1 MADPKTGRK
10 RRATIQAEVMV
21 PVVPG
26 QAELFG
32 EELADMVAGTA
43 VAPHPVEPVAAA
55 LLPPDLLP
63 AGSPSAGLPSAG
75 QDLLSTA
82 EATPLTSRK
91 ARKVRKSPEGERK
104 HLTLLEVDRLLA
116 ATKDNPRTG
125 LRDRCLILLMF
136 RHGLRVTEACAM
148 RMDQVDLE
156 SRILQVQRLKGGLST
171 TQPLRTEEIRLLKN
185 WMAERERWLRQW
197 RKKEG
202 GTGAALDRHALFLS
216 TRGTVLSR
224 KTFWALLRRYGE
236 AAGLALPPHPHMLRH
251 ACGFALADQGADTR
265 LIQDYLGHRNIQ
277 HTVRYTATNPVRFEK
292 LWR

>member
-1 MADPKTGRK
+1 MAEAKKGRK
-10 RRATIQAEVMV
+10 RQGVIEVETV
-21 PVVPG
+21 VTVVPG
-26 QAELFG
+26 QGELFG
-32 EELADMVAGTA
+32 GGVPAEMVTVTMAPETVASGSA
-43 VAPHPVEPVAAA
+43 VSS
-55 LLPPDLLP
+55 PDSPP
-63 AGSPSAGLPSAG
+63 AGLSSTGSPSAG
-75 QDLLSTA
+75 QDLLPVA
-82 EATPLTSRK
+82 GVATPKKRRT
-91 ARKVRKSPEGERK
+91 ATEGERK

-156 SRILQVQRLKGGLST
+156 SKILQVQRLKGGLST
-171 TQPLRTEEIRLLKN
+171 TQPLRTEEIRLLKG

-197 RKKEG
+197 RKKD
-202 GTGAALDRHALFLS
+202 GTGADMDRHALFLS
-216 TRGTVLSR
+216 ARGTALSR

-236 AAGLALPPHPHMLRH
+236 LAGLALPPHPHMLRH

>member
-1 MADPKTGRK
+1 MTDVKTGRK
-10 RRATIQAEVMV
+10 RRVAIEAETVV

-32 EELADMVAGTA
+32 GRPAEIVTVTA
-43 VAPHPVEPVAAA
+43 AAPDPVESVSAV
-55 LLPPDLLP
+55 
-63 AGSPSAGLPSAG
+63 SPLDTPSAG
-75 QDLLSTA
+75 QKLLSAA
-82 EATPLTSRK
+82 EAAPKKRRK
-91 ARKVRKSPEGERK
+91 ALEGERK

-148 RMDQVDLE
+148 RVDQVDLE
-156 SRILQVQRLKGGLST
+156 SKILQVRRLKGGLST
-171 TQPLRTEEIRLLKN
+171 TQPLRTEEIRLLKG

-197 RKKEG
+197 RKPG
-202 GTGAALDRHALFLS
+202 GTGAALDRQALFLS
-216 TRGTVLSR
+216 TRGAALSR
-224 KTFWALLRRYGE
+224 KTFWALLRRYG
-236 AAGLALPPHPHMLRH
+236 AQAGLSLPPHPHMLRH

>member
-1 MADPKTGRK
+1 MADRKTGRK
-10 RRATIQAEVMV
+10 RRVAIDAEA
-21 PVVPG
+21 PTPAVPG
-26 QAELFG
+26 QGELFG
-32 EELADMVAGTA
+32 GMPAETVTVTA
-43 VAPHPVEPVAAA
+43 AAPDPVEPVAAA
-55 LLPPDLLP
+55 LPPDVL
-63 AGSPSAGLPSAG
+63 SAG
-75 QDLLSTA
+75 QGLLSAA
-82 EATPLTSRK
+82 EATPKKRRTAS
-91 ARKVRKSPEGERK
+91 EGERK

-156 SRILQVQRLKGGLST
+156 SKILQVQRLKGGLST
-171 TQPLRTEEIRLLKN
+171 TQPLRTEEIRLLKG
-185 WMAERERWLRQW
+185 WMTERERWLRQW

-216 TRGTVLSR
+216 TRGTALSR

-236 AAGLALPPHPHMLRH
+236 LAGLALPPHPHMLRH

>member
-1 MADPKTGRK
+1 MAEAKKGRK
-10 RRATIQAEVMV
+10 RQAVRDAEASV
-21 PVVPG
+21 PAAPG
-26 QAELFG
+26 QGELFEG
-32 EELADMVAGTA
+32 VPSEVVA
-43 VAPHPVEPVAAA
+43 VADAM
-55 LLPPDLLP
+55 PPEVPP
-63 AGSPSAGLPSAG
+63 AGSPSAG
-75 QDLLSTA
+75 QDLLSA
-82 EATPLTSRK
+82 AQATPQKRRK
-91 ARKVRKSPEGERK
+91 APEGERK
-104 HLTLLEVDRLLA
+104 HLTTLEVDRLLA
-116 ATKDNPRTG
+116 ATKENLRTG

-156 SRILQVQRLKGGLST
+156 SKILQVQRLKGGLST
-171 TQPLRTEEIRLLKN
+171 TQPLRTEEIRLLKS

-197 RKKEG
+197 RKSG
-202 GTGAALDRHALFLS
+202 GAGAALDSQALFLS
-216 TRGTVLSR
+216 TRGTALSR

>member
-1 MADPKTGRK
+1 MAEAKTGRK
-10 RRATIQAEVMV
+10 RRVVVEAETVV

-26 QAELFG
+26 QGELFG
-32 EELADMVAGTA
+32 GMPAETVTVTA
-43 VAPHPVEPVAAA
+43 AAPDPVAPVATV
-55 LLPPDLLP
+55 LPLD
-63 AGSPSAGLPSAG
+63 LPSAG
-75 QDLLSTA
+75 QDLLPVA
-82 EATPLTSRK
+82 VATPKKRQR
-91 ARKVRKSPEGERK
+91 APEGERK

-116 ATKDNPRTG
+116 ATKENLRTG
-125 LRDRCLILLMF
+125 LRDRCLIFLMF

-156 SRILQVQRLKGGLST
+156 SKILQVQRLKGGLST
-171 TQPLRTEEIRLLKN
+171 TQPLRTEEIRLLKG

-197 RKKEG
+197 RKPG
-202 GTGAALDRHALFLS
+202 GSGAALDRQALFLS
-216 TRGTVLSR
+216 TRGTALSR

-236 AAGLALPPHPHMLRH
+236 LAGLALPPHPHMLRH

>member
-1 MADPKTGRK
+1 MADGKTGRK
-10 RRATIQAEVMV
+10 RKVVIEAETVV
-21 PVVPG
+21 TVVPG
-26 QAELFG
+26 QGELFG
-32 EELADMVAGTA
+32 GMPAETVTVMTAAPDPSEPLAA
-43 VAPHPVEPVAAA
+43 V
-55 LLPPDLLP
+55 LPPDLL
-63 AGSPSAGLPSAG
+63 SAG
-75 QDLLSTA
+75 QELLSA
-82 EATPLTSRK
+82 AKATPKKRRTAS
-91 ARKVRKSPEGERK
+91 EGERK

-116 ATKDNPRTG
+116 ATKENPRTG

-156 SRILQVQRLKGGLST
+156 SKILQVRRLKGGLST
-171 TQPLRTEEIRLLKN
+171 TQPLRTEEIRLLKG

-197 RKKEG
+197 RKSS
-202 GTGAALDRHALFLS
+202 GTGGAALDRQALFLS
-216 TRGTVLSR
+216 TRGTALSR

-236 AAGLALPPHPHMLRH
+236 LAELSLPPHPHMLRH

>member
-1 MADPKTGRK
+1 VEILVMADRKTGRK
-10 RRATIQAEVMV
+10 RQGVVEAEAPI

-26 QAELFG
+26 QRELF
-32 EELADMVAGTA
+32 EDLPAEAVTVTA
-43 VAPHPVEPVAAA
+43 AVPDPVESVAAVP
-55 LLPPDLLP
+55 PPDLLP
-63 AGSPSAGLPSAG
+63 AGSPSAG
-75 QDLLSTA
+75 QDLLSVA
-82 EATPLTSRK
+82 VATPKKRQR
-91 ARKVRKSPEGERK
+91 APEGERK

-171 TQPLRTEEIRLLKN
+171 TQPLRTEEIRLLKG
-185 WMAERERWLRQW
+185 WMVERERWLRQW
-197 RKKEG
+197 SQGRSG
-202 GTGAALDRHALFLS
+202 GTPDRQALFLS
-216 TRGTVLSR
+216 TRGTALSR
-224 KTFWALLRRYGE
+224 KTFWALLRRYGDL
-236 AAGLALPPHPHMLRH
+236 AGLSLPPHPHMLRH

-277 HTVRYTATNPVRFEK
+277 HTVRYTATNPVRFER

>member
-1 MADPKTGRK
+1 M
-10 RRATIQAEVMV
+10 
-21 PVVPG
+21 PV
-26 QAELFG
+26 
-32 EELADMVAGTA
+32 A
-43 VAPHPVEPVAAA
+43 VA
-55 LLPPDLLP
+55 
-63 AGSPSAGLPSAG
+63 
-75 QDLLSTA
+75 
-82 EATPLTSRK
+82 TPKKRQRAS
-91 ARKVRKSPEGERK
+91 EGERK

-156 SRILQVQRLKGGLST
+156 SKILQVQRLKGGLST
-171 TQPLRTEEIRLLKN
+171 TQPLRTEEIRLLKG
-185 WMAERERWLRQW
+185 WMAERERRLRQW
-197 RKKEG
+197 RKQG
-202 GTGAALDRHALFLS
+202 GAGAALDRQALFLS
-216 TRGTVLSR
+216 TRGVALSR

-236 AAGLALPPHPHMLRH
+236 LAGLALPPHPHMLRH

>member
-1 MADPKTGRK
+1 MADGKTGRE
-10 RRATIQAEVMV
+10 RQGVIEAET
-21 PVVPG
+21 PIPDVPG

-32 EELADMVAGTA
+32 RMPAETVTVTTA
-43 VAPHPVEPVAAA
+43 APDPVEPTAAVQP
-55 LLPPDLLP
+55 LDT
-63 AGSPSAGLPSAG
+63 PSAG
-75 QDLLSTA
+75 QDLLPVA
-82 EATPLTSRK
+82 VATPKKRQR
-91 ARKVRKSPEGERK
+91 APEGERK

-156 SRILQVQRLKGGLST
+156 SKILQVQRLKGGLST
-171 TQPLRTEEIRLLKN
+171 TQPLRTEEIRLLKG
-185 WMAERERWLRQW
+185 WMAERDRWLRQW
-197 RKKEG
+197 RKSG
-202 GTGAALDRHALFLS
+202 GPGAALDRQALFLS
-216 TRGTVLSR
+216 ARGTALSR

-236 AAGLALPPHPHMLRH
+236 LAGLSLPPHPHMLRH

>member
-1 MADPKTGRK
+1 MADGKTGRK
-10 RRATIQAEVMV
+10 RQGVIEAEAGV

-26 QAELFG
+26 QGELFG
-32 EELADMVAGTA
+32 GMPAETVTVTA
-43 VAPHPVEPVAAA
+43 AAPDPIEPVSAV
-55 LLPPDLLP
+55 
-63 AGSPSAGLPSAG
+63 SPLDLPSAG
-75 QDLLSTA
+75 QDLLPVA
-82 EATPLTSRK
+82 VATPKKRQR
-91 ARKVRKSPEGERK
+91 APEGERK

-148 RMDQVDLE
+148 RVDQVDLE

-171 TQPLRTEEIRLLKN
+171 TQPLRTEEIRLLKG

-202 GTGAALDRHALFLS
+202 GAGAALDRQALFLS
-216 TRGTVLSR
+216 TRGTALSR

-236 AAGLALPPHPHMLRH
+236 LAGLALPPHPHMLRH

-277 HTVRYTATNPVRFEK
+277 HTVSYTATNVQRFEK

>member
-1 MADPKTGRK
+1 MAEVKTGRK
-10 RRATIQAEVMV
+10 RKVVIEAETVV
-21 PVVPG
+21 TVVPG
-26 QAELFG
+26 QGELFG
-32 EELADMVAGTA
+32 GMPAETVTVTA
-43 VAPHPVEPVAAA
+43 AAPDPVESVAAVP
-55 LLPPDLLP
+55 PPDLLP
-63 AGSPSAGLPSAG
+63 AGSPSAG
-75 QDLLSTA
+75 QELLSVA
-82 EATPLTSRK
+82 EAAPKKRRTAL
-91 ARKVRKSPEGERK
+91 EGERK
-104 HLTLLEVDRLLA
+104 HLTTLEVDRLLA
-116 ATKDNPRTG
+116 ATKESLRTG

-156 SRILQVQRLKGGLST
+156 SKILQVQRLKGGLST
-171 TQPLRTEEIRLLKN
+171 TQPLRTEEIRLLKG

-216 TRGTVLSR
+216 ARGTALSR

-236 AAGLALPPHPHMLRH
+236 LAGLALPPHPHMLRH

-265 LIQDYLGHRNIQ
+265 LIQNYLGHRNIQ

>member
-1 MADPKTGRK
+1 MADGKTGRK
-10 RRATIQAEVMV
+10 RKMVIEAEA
-21 PVVPG
+21 PIADVPG
-26 QAELFG
+26 QGELFG
-32 EELADMVAGTA
+32 GIPAETVTVTVA
-43 VAPHPVEPVAAA
+43 APDPVESVSAAST
-55 LLPPDLLP
+55 LDT
-63 AGSPSAGLPSAG
+63 PSAG
-75 QDLLSTA
+75 QELLSAA
-82 EATPLTSRK
+82 EVTPKKRRAAS
-91 ARKVRKSPEGERK
+91 EGERK

-136 RHGLRVTEACAM
+136 RHGLRVTEACDM
-148 RMDQVDLE
+148 RLDQVDLE
-156 SRILQVQRLKGGLST
+156 SKILQVQRLKGGLST
-171 TQPLRTEEIRLLKN
+171 TQPLRTEEIRLLKG

-197 RKKEG
+197 RKSS
-202 GTGAALDRHALFLS
+202 GTGAALDRQALFLS
-216 TRGTVLSR
+216 ARGTALSR

-236 AAGLALPPHPHMLRH
+236 LAKLSLPPHPHMLRH

>member
-1 MADPKTGRK
+1 MADRKTGRK
-10 RRATIQAEVMV
+10 RQGMVEAEAPI

-26 QAELFG
+26 QRELF
-32 EELADMVAGTA
+32 EDLPAEAVTVTA
-43 VAPHPVEPVAAA
+43 AVPDPVESVAA
-55 LLPPDLLP
+55 DLLP
-63 AGSPSAGLPSAG
+63 AGSPSAGQG
-75 QDLLSTA
+75 LLSVA
-82 EATPLTSRK
+82 VAAPKKRQR
-91 ARKVRKSPEGERK
+91 APEGERK

-171 TQPLRTEEIRLLKN
+171 TQPLRTEEIRLLKG
-185 WMAERERWLRQW
+185 WMVERERWLRQW
-197 RKKEG
+197 SQGRSG
-202 GTGAALDRHALFLS
+202 GTPDRQALFLS
-216 TRGTVLSR
+216 TRGTALSR
-224 KTFWALLRRYGE
+224 KTFWALLRRYGDL
-236 AAGLALPPHPHMLRH
+236 AGLSLPPHPHMLRH

-277 HTVRYTATNPVRFEK
+277 HTVRYTATNVRRFER

>member
-1 MADPKTGRK
+1 MADGKTGRK
-10 RRATIQAEVMV
+10 RKMVIEAEA
-21 PVVPG
+21 PIADVPG
-26 QAELFG
+26 QGELFG
-32 EELADMVAGTA
+32 GIPAETVTVTVA
-43 VAPHPVEPVAAA
+43 APDPVESVSAAST
-55 LLPPDLLP
+55 LDT
-63 AGSPSAGLPSAG
+63 PSAG
-75 QDLLSTA
+75 QELLSAA
-82 EATPLTSRK
+82 EATPKKRRAAS
-91 ARKVRKSPEGERK
+91 EGERK

-156 SRILQVQRLKGGLST
+156 SKILQVQRLKGGLST
-171 TQPLRTEEIRLLKN
+171 TQPLRTEEIRLLKG

-197 RKKEG
+197 RRKEG
-202 GTGAALDRHALFLS
+202 GTAAALDRQALFLS
-216 TRGTVLSR
+216 ARGTALSR

-236 AAGLALPPHPHMLRH
+236 LAELSLPPHPHMLRH

>member
-1 MADPKTGRK
+1 MAEAKKGRK
-10 RRATIQAEVMV
+10 RRVAIEAETVV

-32 EELADMVAGTA
+32 RMPAETVTVTTA
-43 VAPHPVEPVAAA
+43 APDPVEPTAAVQP
-55 LLPPDLLP
+55 LDT
-63 AGSPSAGLPSAG
+63 PSAG
-75 QDLLSTA
+75 QDLLPVA
-82 EATPLTSRK
+82 VATPKKRQR
-91 ARKVRKSPEGERK
+91 APEGERK

-156 SRILQVQRLKGGLST
+156 SKILQVQRLKGGLST
-171 TQPLRTEEIRLLKN
+171 TQPLRTEEIRLLKG
-185 WMAERERWLRQW
+185 WMAERDRWLRQW
-197 RKKEG
+197 RKSG
-202 GTGAALDRHALFLS
+202 GPGAALDRHALFLS
-216 TRGTVLSR
+216 ARGTALSR

-236 AAGLALPPHPHMLRH
+236 LAGLSLPPHPHMLRH

>member
-1 MADPKTGRK
+1 MADGKTGRK
-10 RRATIQAEVMV
+10 RKVVVEAEALI
-21 PVVPG
+21 PVAPG
-26 QAELFG
+26 QGELFG
-32 EELADMVAGTA
+32 GV
-43 VAPHPVEPVAAA
+43 
-55 LLPPDLLP
+55 P
-63 AGSPSAGLPSAG
+63 AETVTGSPSAG
-75 QDLLSTA
+75 QDLLPVA
-82 EATPLTSRK
+82 VATPKKRQR
-91 ARKVRKSPEGERK
+91 APEGERK

-148 RMDQVDLE
+148 RVDQVDLE
-156 SRILQVQRLKGGLST
+156 SKILQVQRLKGGLST
-171 TQPLRTEEIRLLKN
+171 TQPLRTEEIRLLKG

-197 RKKEG
+197 RKKESG
-202 GTGAALDRHALFLS
+202 IGVALDRHALFLS
-216 TRGTVLSR
+216 ARGTALSR

-236 AAGLALPPHPHMLRH
+236 LAGLALPPHPHMLRH

>member
-1 MADPKTGRK
+1 MAEAKKGRK
-10 RRATIQAEVMV
+10 RQTVGDAEAQIPAAPGQGELFEGASAEVVAVTDAV
-21 PVVPG
+21 PPEVP
-26 QAELFG
+26 
-32 EELADMVAGTA
+32 
-43 VAPHPVEPVAAA
+43 
-55 LLPPDLLP
+55 P
-63 AGSPSAGLPSAG
+63 AGSPPARLPPAGLPSAG
-75 QDLLSTA
+75 QDLLSA
-82 EATPLTSRK
+82 AQATPQKRRK
-91 ARKVRKSPEGERK
+91 APEGERK
-104 HLTLLEVDRLLA
+104 HLTTLEVDRLLA
-116 ATKDNPRTG
+116 ATKENLRTG

-156 SRILQVQRLKGGLST
+156 SKILQVQRLKGGLST
-171 TQPLRTEEIRLLKN
+171 TQPLRTEEIRLLKS

-197 RKKEG
+197 RKSG
-202 GTGAALDRHALFLS
+202 GAGAALDGQALFLS
-216 TRGTVLSR
+216 TRGTALSR

-251 ACGFALADQGADTR
+251 ACGFELADQGADTR

>member
-1 MADPKTGRK
+1 MADGKTGRK
-10 RRATIQAEVMV
+10 RQGVIEAETGV

-26 QAELFG
+26 QGELFG
-32 EELADMVAGTA
+32 GVPAETVTVTDA
-43 VAPHPVEPVAAA
+43 APDPVEPVAAV
-55 LLPPDLLP
+55 LPPD
-63 AGSPSAGLPSAG
+63 LPSAG
-75 QDLLSTA
+75 QDLLPVA
-82 EATPLTSRK
+82 VATPKKRRAAS
-91 ARKVRKSPEGERK
+91 EGERK
-104 HLTLLEVDRLLA
+104 HLTTLEVDRLLA

-148 RMDQVDLE
+148 RVDQVDLE

-171 TQPLRTEEIRLLKN
+171 TQPLRTEEIRLLKG

-197 RKKEG
+197 RRKEG

-216 TRGTVLSR
+216 ARGTALSR

-236 AAGLALPPHPHMLRH
+236 LAELSLPPHPHMLRH

>member
-1 MADPKTGRK
+1 MADGKTGRK
-10 RRATIQAEVMV
+10 RKVVVEAEALI
-21 PVVPG
+21 PVAPG
-26 QAELFG
+26 QGELFG
-32 EELADMVAGTA
+32 GV
-43 VAPHPVEPVAAA
+43 
-55 LLPPDLLP
+55 P
-63 AGSPSAGLPSAG
+63 AETVTGSPSAG
-75 QDLLSTA
+75 QDLLPVA
-82 EATPLTSRK
+82 VATPKKRQR
-91 ARKVRKSPEGERK
+91 APEGERK

-125 LRDRCLILLMF
+125 VRDRCLILLMF

-148 RMDQVDLE
+148 RLDQVDLE
-156 SRILQVQRLKGGLST
+156 SKILQVQRLKGGLST
-171 TQPLRTEEIRLLKN
+171 TQPLRTEEIRLLKG

-197 RKKEG
+197 RKSG
-202 GTGAALDRHALFLS
+202 GPGAALDRQALFLS
-216 TRGTVLSR
+216 ARGTALSR

-236 AAGLALPPHPHMLRH
+236 LAGLSLPPHPHMLRH

>member
-1 MADPKTGRK
+1 MADGKTGRK
-10 RRATIQAEVMV
+10 RKMVIEAEA
-21 PVVPG
+21 PIADVPG
-26 QAELFG
+26 QGELFG
-32 EELADMVAGTA
+32 GIPAETVTVTVA
-43 VAPHPVEPVAAA
+43 APDPVESVSAAST
-55 LLPPDLLP
+55 LDT
-63 AGSPSAGLPSAG
+63 PSAG
-75 QDLLSTA
+75 QELLSAA
-82 EATPLTSRK
+82 EATPKKRRAAS
-91 ARKVRKSPEGERK
+91 EGERK

-148 RMDQVDLE
+148 RLDQVDLE
-156 SRILQVQRLKGGLST
+156 SKILQVQRLKGGLST
-171 TQPLRTEEIRLLKN
+171 TQPLRTEEIRLLKG

-216 TRGTVLSR
+216 ARGTALSR

-236 AAGLALPPHPHMLRH
+236 LAGLALPPHPHMLRH

>member
-1 MADPKTGRK
+1 MAEAKKGRK
-10 RRATIQAEVMV
+10 RQGVIEVETV
-21 PVVPG
+21 VTVVPG
-26 QAELFG
+26 QGELFG
-32 EELADMVAGTA
+32 GGVPAEMVTVTMAPETVASGSA
-43 VAPHPVEPVAAA
+43 VSS
-55 LLPPDLLP
+55 PDSPP
-63 AGSPSAGLPSAG
+63 AGLSSTGSPSAG
-75 QDLLSTA
+75 QDLLPVA
-82 EATPLTSRK
+82 VVATPKKRRT
-91 ARKVRKSPEGERK
+91 ATEGERK

-156 SRILQVQRLKGGLST
+156 SKILQVQRLKGGLST
-171 TQPLRTEEIRLLKN
+171 TQPLRTEEIRLLKG

-197 RKKEG
+197 RKKD
-202 GTGAALDRHALFLS
+202 GTGADMDRHALFLS
-216 TRGTVLSR
+216 ARGTALSR

-236 AAGLALPPHPHMLRH
+236 LAGLALPPHPHMLRH

>member
-1 MADPKTGRK
+1 MADGKTGRK
-10 RRATIQAEVMV
+10 RRGAIDAEAPI

-26 QAELFG
+26 QGELFV
-32 EELADMVAGTA
+32 EMPAETVTA
-43 VAPHPVEPVAAA
+43 TAAAPAPVEPEA
-55 LLPPDLLP
+55 
-63 AGSPSAGLPSAG
+63 AGSPPDVPSAG
-75 QDLLSTA
+75 QGLLSAA
-82 EATPLTSRK
+82 EATPKKRRTAS
-91 ARKVRKSPEGERK
+91 EGERK

-136 RHGLRVTEACAM
+136 RHGLRVTEACDM
-148 RMDQVDLE
+148 RLDQVDLE
-156 SRILQVQRLKGGLST
+156 SKILQVQRLKGGLST
-171 TQPLRTEEIRLLKN
+171 TQPLRTEEIRLLKG
-185 WMAERERWLRQW
+185 WMAERERWLRQC

-236 AAGLALPPHPHMLRH
+236 LAGLTLPPHPHMLRH

>member
-1 MADPKTGRK
+1 MADVKTGRK
-10 RRATIQAEVMV
+10 RKMVIEAEA
-21 PVVPG
+21 PIADVPG
-26 QAELFG
+26 QGELFG
-32 EELADMVAGTA
+32 GIPAETITVTVA
-43 VAPHPVEPVAAA
+43 APDPSEPVAAV
-55 LLPPDLLP
+55 LPPD
-63 AGSPSAGLPSAG
+63 LPSAG
-75 QDLLSTA
+75 QDLLSVA
-82 EATPLTSRK
+82 VATPKKRQRAL
-91 ARKVRKSPEGERK
+91 EGERK

-171 TQPLRTEEIRLLKN
+171 TQPLRTEEIRLLKG

-197 RKKEG
+197 RKSG
-202 GTGAALDRHALFLS
+202 GTGAALDRQALFLS
-216 TRGTVLSR
+216 ARGTALSR

-236 AAGLALPPHPHMLRH
+236 LAGLSLPPHPHMLRH

>member
-1 MADPKTGRK
+1 M
-10 RRATIQAEVMV
+10 
-21 PVVPG
+21 PV
-26 QAELFG
+26 
-32 EELADMVAGTA
+32 A
-43 VAPHPVEPVAAA
+43 VA
-55 LLPPDLLP
+55 
-63 AGSPSAGLPSAG
+63 
-75 QDLLSTA
+75 
-82 EATPLTSRK
+82 TPKKRQR
-91 ARKVRKSPEGERK
+91 APEGERK

-156 SRILQVQRLKGGLST
+156 SKILQVQRLKGGLST
-171 TQPLRTEEIRLLKN
+171 TQPLRTEEIRLLKG

-197 RKKEG
+197 RRKEG
-202 GTGAALDRHALFLS
+202 GTAAALDRHALFLS
-216 TRGTVLSR
+216 ARGTALSR

-236 AAGLALPPHPHMLRH
+236 LAGLALPPHPHMLRH

>member
-1 MADPKTGRK
+1 MADRKTGRK
-10 RRATIQAEVMV
+10 RRVAIEAEA
-21 PVVPG
+21 PTPAVPG
-26 QAELFG
+26 QGELFG
-32 EELADMVAGTA
+32 GMPAETVTVTA
-43 VAPHPVEPVAAA
+43 AAPDPVEPVAAA
-55 LLPPDLLP
+55 LPPDVL
-63 AGSPSAGLPSAG
+63 SAG
-75 QDLLSTA
+75 QGLLSAA
-82 EATPLTSRK
+82 EATPKKRRTAS
-91 ARKVRKSPEGERK
+91 EGERK

-156 SRILQVQRLKGGLST
+156 SKILQVQRLKGGLST
-171 TQPLRTEEIRLLKN
+171 TQPLRTEEIRLLKG
-185 WMAERERWLRQW
+185 WMTERERWLRQW

-216 TRGTVLSR
+216 TRGTALSR

-236 AAGLALPPHPHMLRH
+236 LAGLALPPHPHMLRH

>member
-1 MADPKTGRK
+1 MADGKTGRE
-10 RRATIQAEVMV
+10 RQGVIEAET
-21 PVVPG
+21 PIPDVPG

-32 EELADMVAGTA
+32 RMPAETVTVTTA
-43 VAPHPVEPVAAA
+43 APDPVEPTAAVQP
-55 LLPPDLLP
+55 LDT
-63 AGSPSAGLPSAG
+63 PSAG
-75 QDLLSTA
+75 QDLLPVA
-82 EATPLTSRK
+82 VATPKKRQR
-91 ARKVRKSPEGERK
+91 APEGERK

-156 SRILQVQRLKGGLST
+156 SKILQVQRLKGGLST
-171 TQPLRTEEIRLLKN
+171 TQPLRTEEIRLLKG

-197 RKKEG
+197 RKSG
-202 GTGAALDRHALFLS
+202 GPGAALERHALFLS
-216 TRGTVLSR
+216 TRGTALSR

-236 AAGLALPPHPHMLRH
+236 LAGLALPPHPHMLRH

>member
-1 MADPKTGRK
+1 MAEAKKGRK
-10 RRATIQAEVMV
+10 RQTVGDAEAQIPAAPGQGELFEGASAEVVAVTDAV
-21 PVVPG
+21 PPEVP
-26 QAELFG
+26 
-32 EELADMVAGTA
+32 
-43 VAPHPVEPVAAA
+43 
-55 LLPPDLLP
+55 P
-63 AGSPSAGLPSAG
+63 AGSPPARLPPAGLPSAG
-75 QDLLSTA
+75 QDLLSA
-82 EATPLTSRK
+82 AQATPQKRRK
-91 ARKVRKSPEGERK
+91 APEGERK
-104 HLTLLEVDRLLA
+104 HLTTLEVDRLLA
-116 ATKDNPRTG
+116 ATKENLRTG

-156 SRILQVQRLKGGLST
+156 SKILQVQRLKGGLST
-171 TQPLRTEEIRLLKN
+171 TQPLRTEDIRLLKS

-197 RKKEG
+197 RRKEG
-202 GTGAALDRHALFLS
+202 GTGAALDRQALFLS
-216 TRGTVLSR
+216 TRGTALSR

-236 AAGLALPPHPHMLRH
+236 LAGLALPPHPHMLRH